1 MKNIY
6 FILSMSIIAFSCN
19 NLTNKKNRD
28 FSNNII
34 EMLHSQT
41 ESWNAGSL
49 DSFMS
54 KGYWESDSLQFITP
68 KGIKLGYEK
77 VLNSYKKSYPNK
89 AAMGHLEFN
98 DIKVLS
104 LDDKKSIYQV
114 FGHWDVIKD
123 EKSTGGYFSLIIKNI
138 NGEPKIVIDHTY

>member
-1 MKNIY
+1 MKHIY
-6 FILSMSIIAFSCN
+6 LILSMSIIAFSCN
-19 NLTNKKNRD
+19 NLTNKKNRNL
-28 FSNNII
+28 SNDII
-34 EMLHSQT
+34 DMLHSQT

-54 KGYWESDSLQFITP
+54 KGYWKSDSLQFITR

-77 VLNSYKKSYPNK
+77 VLNGYKKSYPNK
-89 AAMGHLEFN
+89 AAMGQLEFN

-114 FGHWDVIKD
+114 FGHWDVRKD
-123 EKSTGGYFSLIIKNI
+123 EKSTGGFFSLIIKNI

>member
-1 MKNIY
+1 MKHIY
-6 FILSMSIIAFSCN
+6 LILSMSIIAFSCN

-28 FSNNII
+28 LSNDII
-34 EMLHSQT
+34 DMLHSQT

-54 KGYWESDSLQFITP
+54 KGYWKSDSLQFITR

-77 VLNSYKKSYPNK
+77 VLNGYKKSYPNK
-89 AAMGHLEFN
+89 AAMGQLEFN

-114 FGHWDVIKD
+114 FGHWDVRKD
-123 EKSTGGYFSLIIKNI
+123 EKSTGGFFSLIIKNI

>member
-1 MKNIY
+1 MKHIY
-6 FILSMSIIAFSCN
+6 LILSMSIIAFSCN

-28 FSNNII
+28 LSNDII
-34 EMLHSQT
+34 DMLHSQT

-54 KGYWESDSLQFITP
+54 KGYWKSDSLQFITR

-77 VLNSYKKSYPNK
+77 VLNGYKKSYPNK
-89 AAMGHLEFN
+89 AAMGQLEFN

-114 FGHWDVIKD
+114 FGHWDVRKD
-123 EKSTGGYFSLIIKNI
+123 EKSSGGFFSLIIKNI

>member
-1 MKNIY
+1 
-6 FILSMSIIAFSCN
+6 MSIIAFSCN
-19 NLTNKKNRD
+19 NLTNTKKPD
-28 FSNNII
+28 LSNNII
-34 EMLHSQT
+34 DMLHSQT

-77 VLNSYKKSYPNK
+77 VLNSYKKSYPSK

-114 FGHWDVIKD
+114 FGHWDVRKD

>member
-6 FILSMSIIAFSCN
+6 LILSLSIIAFSCN

-28 FSNNII
+28 LSNDII
-34 EMLHSQT
+34 DMLHSQT

-54 KGYWESDSLQFITP
+54 KGYWKSDSLQFITP

-77 VLNSYKKSYPNK
+77 VLNGYKESYPNK

-114 FGHWDVIKD
+114 FGHWDVRKD
-123 EKSTGGYFSLIIKNI
+123 EKSTGGFFSLIIKNI